1 MRRDPRNAWKSNNK
15 WDIWNRKPRQRSSE
29 EELLTK
35 CCIALGRAEWY
46 QVAACM
52 AIFFL
57 TAVLLVNWMV
67 EYDFGY
73 TGAGTFVP

>member
-15 WDIWNRKPRQRSSE
+15 WDIWNRKPHQRSSE

-35 CCIALGRAEWY
+35 CFMALGRAEWY

-52 AIFFL
+52 AIFFKYKDL
-57 TAVLLVNWMV
+57 
-67 EYDFGY
+67 DFFEIVGICI
-73 TGAGTFVP
+73 GFSGF